1 MGKLAYLFPGQG
13 SQKVGMAQELLDTWK
28 SAKQRYA
35 EADHL
40 LGHSL
45 TKLCLEGPAEELTTT
60 YNAQPA
66 ILTTSIAWWQ
76 ALQAEVDLQPDYVA
90 GHSLGEYS
98 ALVAAGVLSFS
109 DAVQLVYQRGRL
121 MEEAVPAGEGSMTAV
136 LWKDQDALA
145 AICTQVSEQ
154 LGSVQIANIN
164 CPGQLIISGKREAV
178 QHAAQLAKE
187 AGAMRVI
194 PLQVSG
200 PFHSRLMQPAQA
212 GLKKSLQQAQFH
224 YSLIPIISNVT
235 AKPME
240 EATEIQQRLEEQLVS
255 PVRWQES
262 IEWMIEEGVDLFIEL
277 GPGSVLGGLVRK
289 INRHVQ
295 VFSIQDL
302 ESYRQ
307 VVSLLRNE
315 VSCEVHD

>member
-1 MGKLAYLFPGQG
+1 
-13 SQKVGMAQELLDTWK
+13 
-28 SAKQRYA
+28 
-35 EADHL
+35 
-40 LGHSL
+40 
-45 TKLCLEGPAEELTTT
+45 
-60 YNAQPA
+60 
-66 ILTTSIAWWQ
+66 
-76 ALQAEVDLQPDYVA
+76 
-90 GHSLGEYS
+90 
-98 ALVAAGVLSFS
+98 
-109 DAVQLVYQRGRL
+109 
-121 MEEAVPAGEGSMTAV
+121 MTAV

-302 ESYRQ
+302 ESFRQ